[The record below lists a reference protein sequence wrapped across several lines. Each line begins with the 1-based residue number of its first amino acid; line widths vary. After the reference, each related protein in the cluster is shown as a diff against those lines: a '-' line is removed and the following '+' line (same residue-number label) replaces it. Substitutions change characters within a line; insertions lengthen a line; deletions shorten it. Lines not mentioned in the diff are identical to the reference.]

1 VAKVLVVD
9 DEPNLLHT
17 LRYNLKQAGYD
28 VVMAATGDE
37 AIAVAGH
44 ERPDVVILDV
54 MLPGVDG
61 FEVCRRIRSDSA
73 VPILMLTARTEEVD
87 RIVGLEVGADDYLTK
102 PFSTRELLA
111 RVKAML
117 RRRELIRRELSAAPA
132 GTERL
137 VSEDLELDVAA
148 HRVTLGDRTVALK
161 PREFELLTFLMR
173 NRGHLFS
180 AEQLLEQVW
189 GYIDTSDPRTVPV
202 HIRSLREK
210 IEEHPSQPRRIETVR
225 GVGYR
230 FVA

>member
-1 VAKVLVVD
+1 MAKVLVVD

-17 LRYNLKQAGYD
+17 LRYNLKQAGYE
-28 VVMAATGDE
+28 VVIAATGDE
-37 AIAVAGH
+37 AVSVAAR

-54 MLPGVDG
+54 MLPGLDG
-61 FEVCRRIRSDSA
+61 FEVCRQIRADSA
-73 VPILMLTARTEEVD
+73 VPILMLTARTEEID

-117 RRRELIRRELSAAPA
+117 RRRELIRRELSAAPSA
-132 GTERL
+132 SERL
-137 VSEDLELDVAA
+137 VSGDLELDVAA
-148 HRVTLGDRTVALK
+148 HSLRLGDRRVSLK

-189 GYIDTSDPRTVPV
+189 GYVDTSDPRTVPV

>member
-17 LRYNLKQAGYD
+17 LRYNLRQAGYE
-28 VVMAATGDE
+28 VATAATGED
-37 AIAVAGH
+37 AITVAAR
-44 ERPDVVILDV
+44 EKPDVVVLDV
-54 MLPGVDG
+54 MLPGLDG
-61 FEVCRRIRSDSA
+61 FEVCRRIRTDSA
-73 VPILMLTARTEEVD
+73 VPILMLTARDEEVD
-87 RIVGLEVGADDYLTK
+87 RVVGLEVGADDYITK
-102 PFSTRELLA
+102 PFSMRELQA

-117 RRRELIRRELSAAPA
+117 RRRELIRRELAAA
-132 GTERL
+132 STETERL
-137 VSEDLELDVAA
+137 VSEDLTLDVAA
-148 HRVTLGDRTVALK
+148 HRVTIGDRIIQLK

-210 IEEHPSQPRRIETVR
+210 LEDNPSQPRRIETVR

>member
-1 VAKVLVVD
+1 MAKVLVVD

-37 AIAVAGH
+37 AITLAQREQPNIIV
-44 ERPDVVILDV
+44 LDV
-54 MLPGVDG
+54 MLPGLDG
-61 FEVCRRIRSDSA
+61 FEVCRRIRADSS
-73 VPILMLTARTEEVD
+73 VPILMLTARTEEID

-117 RRRELIRRELSAAPA
+117 RRRELLRRELSAATPA
-132 GTERL
+132 TERL
-137 VSEDLELDVAA
+137 VSQDLDVDVAA
-148 HRVTLGDRTVALK
+148 HRVMLGDREVALK

-210 IEEHPSQPRRIETVR
+210 LEENPSQPRRIETVR

>member
-1 VAKVLVVD
+1 
-9 DEPNLLHT
+9 
-17 LRYNLKQAGYD
+17 
-28 VVMAATGDE
+28 
-37 AIAVAGH
+37 
-44 ERPDVVILDV
+44 
-54 MLPGVDG
+54 
-61 FEVCRRIRSDSA
+61 
-73 VPILMLTARTEEVD
+73 MLTARDEEVD
-87 RIVGLEVGADDYLTK
+87 RVVGLEVGADDYLTK
-102 PFSTRELLA
+102 PFSMRELLA

-117 RRRELIRRELSAAPA
+117 RRRELIRRELAATSTE
-132 GTERL
+132 TERL
-137 VSEDLELDVAA
+137 VSEDLALDVAA
-148 HRVTLGDRTVALK
+148 HRVTIGDRIIQLK

-210 IEEHPSQPRRIETVR
+210 LEENPSQPRRIETVR

>member
-1 VAKVLVVD
+1 MAKVLVVD

-37 AIAVAGH
+37 AIAVATH

-117 RRRELIRRELSAAPA
+117 RRREMIRRELSATPV

-137 VSEDLELDVAA
+137 VSGDLELDVAA

-210 IEEHPSQPRRIETVR
+210 IEEHPSQPRRIETIR

>member
-17 LRYNLKQAGYD
+17 LRYNLKQSGYD

-37 AIAVAGH
+37 AITVAAH

-117 RRRELIRRELSAAPA
+117 RRREMIRRELSATPV

-137 VSEDLELDVAA
+137 VSGDLELDVAA

-210 IEEHPSQPRRIETVR
+210 IEEHPSQPRRIETIR

>member
-17 LRYNLKQAGYD
+17 LRYNLKQSGYD

-37 AIAVAGH
+37 AITVASH
-44 ERPDVVILDV
+44 ERPDIVILDV

-61 FEVCRRIRSDSA
+61 FEVCRRIRADSA
-73 VPILMLTARTEEVD
+73 VPILMLTARTEEID

-102 PFSTRELLA
+102 PFSTRELLV

-117 RRRELIRRELSAAPA
+117 RRRELIRRELAAAQA
-132 GTERL
+132 GSERL
-137 VSEDLELDVAA
+137 VSGDLELDVAA
-148 HRVTLGDRTVALK
+148 HRVMLGDRSVALK

-180 AEQLLEQVW
+180 SEQLLEQVW

-210 IEEHPSQPRRIETVR
+210 IEEHPSQPQRIETVR

>member
-37 AIAVAGH
+37 AITVASH

-61 FEVCRRIRSDSA
+61 FEVCRRIRADSA
-73 VPILMLTARTEEVD
+73 VPILMLTARTEEID

-117 RRRELIRRELSAAPA
+117 RRRELIRRELSAAPSA
-132 GTERL
+132 SERL
-137 VSEDLELDVAA
+137 ISGDLELDVAA
-148 HRVTLGDRTVALK
+148 HSVLLGDRNVALK

-210 IEEHPSQPRRIETVR
+210 IEEQPSQPRRIETVR